1 MTYEV
6 IIDGK
11 PHRVE
16 LNHVDGRMLCRL
28 DGKDVNADAVVA
40 ARDVMSLVIDGLAF
54 EIKRERVRDELHVVI
69 GADRYAAEVRDP
81 RSLRTR
87 KAGAAGLAGPK
98 KLISPMPGKIVRLLL
113 GEGAE
118 VHTGQG
124 IIIVEAMKMQNE
136 IKSPKDGVVKKILT
150 MEGATVNAGEALAI
164 VE

>member
-6 IIDGK
+6 VINGK

-16 LNHVDGRMLCRL
+16 LTHADGRLLCRL

-40 ARDVMSLVIDGLAF
+40 ARDVMSLVIDGRAY
-54 EIKRERVRDELHVVI
+54 EVKRERVREELHVVI

-87 KAGAAGLAGPK
+87 KTGEAGLAGPK
-98 KLISPMPGKIVRLLL
+98 KLVSPMPGKIVRLLL

-118 VHTGQG
+118 VHAGQG
-124 IIIVEAMKMQNE
+124 IVIVEAMKMQNE
-136 IKSPKDGVVKKILT
+136 IKSPKDGIVKKVLT
-150 MEGATVNAGEALAI
+150 TEGATVNAGEALAI